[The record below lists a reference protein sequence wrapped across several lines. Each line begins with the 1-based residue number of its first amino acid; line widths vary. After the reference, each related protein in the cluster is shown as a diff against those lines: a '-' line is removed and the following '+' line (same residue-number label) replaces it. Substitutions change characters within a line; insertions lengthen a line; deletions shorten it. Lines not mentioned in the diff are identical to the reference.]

1 MALAAHLPLAS
12 GGSFLITPNVGLMV
26 WTLVVFLLSWLVLRK
41 WVFPRIRDALDAR
54 ANRINE
60 SIDAAEHTRQEADQ
74 LLDDYRERLKDAR
87 SQADEII
94 ARARTAAE
102 AHERSASE
110 EAKLKRDQLMEQ
122 TRRDIEAETRRAIQ
136 EIRDEVA
143 DLTVLATEKVTRK
156 SLDEGDQRRLVEEAL
171 GELDF
176 SALSG
181 EVRGEGR

>member
-26 WTLVVFLLSWLVLRK
+26 WTLVVFFISFLVLRK
-41 WVFPRIRDALDAR
+41 WVYPPIRDALDAR

-60 SIDAAEHTRQEADQ
+60 SIDAAEHTRQEAEE
-74 LLDDYRERLKDAR
+74 LLADYRERLKEAR
-87 SQADEII
+87 GQADEII

-102 AHERSASE
+102 AHERAASE
-110 EAKLKRDQLMEQ
+110 EAKLKRDQMMEQ

-136 EIRDEVA
+136 EIRKEVA

-156 SLDEGDQRRLVEEAL
+156 TLTDEDQRRLIDDAMS
-171 GELDF
+171 ELDF
-176 SALSG
+176 SALG
-181 EVRGEGR
+181 TGDGRNN

>member
-1 MALAAHLPLAS
+1 MTSLAAHLPLAS

-26 WTLVVFLLSWLVLRK
+26 WTLVVFLISFLVLRK
-41 WVFPRIRDALDAR
+41 WVFPRIRDAIDAR
-54 ANRINE
+54 ADRINE
-60 SIDAAEHTRQEADQ
+60 SIDAAAKTRHDAEQ

-87 SQADEII
+87 GQADEII

-110 EAKLKRDQLMEQ
+110 EAKIKRDQMMEQ

-136 EIRDEVA
+136 EIRKEVA

-156 SLDEGDQRRLVEEAL
+156 TLTEDDQRRLIEDAMS
-171 GELDF
+171 ELDF
-176 SALSG
+176 SALGAS
-181 EVRGEGR
+181 EGQR